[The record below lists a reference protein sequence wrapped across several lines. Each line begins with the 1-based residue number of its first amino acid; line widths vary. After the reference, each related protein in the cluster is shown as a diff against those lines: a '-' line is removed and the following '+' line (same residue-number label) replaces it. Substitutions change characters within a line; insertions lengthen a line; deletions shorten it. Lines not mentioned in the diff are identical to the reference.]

1 MVESQAD
8 AQERVNG
15 SLTGGAS
22 SNVQAFGSAVGKRGA
37 VQRGAAILIT

>member
-1 MVESQAD
+1 M
-8 AQERVNG
+8 NG

-22 SNVQAFGSAVGKRGA
+22 SNVQAFGSAGGKRRV